1 MSGGAESDE
10 DGEIE
15 GIDEATTEQALE
27 QVDDEEVQQN
37 SVRWSLLINCYQHNM
52 TELKH
57 HDTRTI
63 YIYL

>member
-37 SVRWSLLINCYQHNM
+37 SVR
-52 TELKH
+52 
-57 HDTRTI
+57 
-63 YIYL
+63 